1 MKDLKM
7 KNLIKKLKIYECE
20 YETSSLGIIFLK
32 DCYLKEDIDNILNQ
46 HNIITAPKSIKLSE
60 IVSRLE
66 KIYTGCEAKIVVEK
80 KKEHI
85 ILWCKTT
92 LNKHFILE
100 INMNNNNIKG
110 LDTIVAMNEECF
122 MNSLKWL
129 YALWIAGT
137 EIIDDIEE

>member
-1 MKDLKM
+1 M

-20 YETSSLGIIFLK
+20 YEKNSLGIIFLK

-66 KIYTGCEAKIVVEK
+66 EIYIGFDAKIVSEK
-80 KKEHI
+80 KNEHI
-85 ILWCKTT
+85 ILWCKTS
-92 LNKHFILE
+92 LSKHFILE
-100 INMNNNNIKG
+100 INMRNNNIKG
-110 LDTIVAMNEECF
+110 LNPIVAMNEDCF

-129 YALWIAGT
+129 YALWLAGT
-137 EIIDDIEE
+137 EIIDDMEE